1 MPPCINYFK
10 ESRIASIEM
19 LFHFFKA
26 VPSSYYIEK
35 EEKLEDN
42 TIHVIKQ
49 NSQTFKKELDKAI
62 TGFDYVEISG
72 QYLCAY
78 DQKIL
83 RAILQA
89 LQKQNEAPFIA
100 ISAKSPNEEYLPIER
115 QVYSNQATLSL
126 SNFYTLLNNQSHNRS
141 SNDIFGK
148 IFKSLQ
154 RLASTTL
161 SFYTKNKSKII
172 TAPLLIYAKNEAML
186 TFQVHPCVMSFNFQT
201 RNEQNL
207 LKYKQPYYQID
218 NTHYFKER
226 SDLEQLLYTKIQ
238 YKFASMAHKS
248 FTMGFNELREQL
260 FLPST
265 SQRTQYNQ
273 YSKLRN
279 AIKNLNDTSEYTLS
293 LENTTTP
300 TLLVSK
306 K

>member
-10 ESRIASIEM
+10 ESRMASIEM

-35 EEKLEDN
+35 EETLEDN
-42 TIHVIKQ
+42 TIHVQKQ
-49 NSQTFKKELDKAI
+49 SSQTFKKPLDRNL
-62 TGFDYVEISG
+62 TGFDYVEITG

-83 RAILQA
+83 RVILQA
-89 LQKQNEAPFIA
+89 LQKQEEAPFIA

-126 SNFYTLLNNQSHNRS
+126 QQFYTLLNNQSHNRS
-141 SNDIFGK
+141 SNDIFSK

-172 TAPLLIYAKNEAML
+172 TAPLLIYAKNATML
-186 TFQVHPCVMSFNFQT
+186 TFQVHPCVMSFQFITN
-201 RNEQNL
+201 NEPNL
-207 LKYKQPYYQID
+207 LKYKQPYYHID

-238 YKFASMAHKS
+238 YKFAAMAHKS
-248 FTMGFNELREQL
+248 FTIRFNELREQL

-265 SQRTQYNQ
+265 SQRTTYNQ
-273 YSKLRN
+273 CSKLRN
-279 AIKNLNDTSEYTLS
+279 AIKNLNDNSEYTLS

-300 TLLVSK
+300 TLMVSK

>member
-1 MPPCINYFK
+1 M
-10 ESRIASIEM
+10 ASIEM

-26 VPSSYYIEK
+26 VPSSYYVEH
-35 EEKLEDN
+35 EVKLEDN

-49 NSQTFKKELDKAI
+49 NSQTFKKPLDKNL
-62 TGFDYVEISG
+62 TGFDYVEITG

-83 RAILQA
+83 RVILQA
-89 LQKQNEAPFIA
+89 LQKQEEAPFIA

-115 QVYSNQATLSL
+115 QVYSNQTTLSL
-126 SNFYTLLNNQSHNRS
+126 SNFYTLLNNQSQNRS
-141 SNDIFGK
+141 SNDIFSK

-172 TAPLLIYAKNEAML
+172 TAPLLIYAKNATML
-186 TFQVHPCVMSFNFQT
+186 TFQVHPCVMSFSFQT
-201 RNEQNL
+201 RNEPNL
-207 LKYKQPYYQID
+207 LKFKQPYYHID

-238 YKFASMAHKS
+238 YKFAAMQHKS
-248 FTMGFNELREQL
+248 FTMGFHELREQL
-260 FLPST
+260 FLLST
-265 SQRTQYNQ
+265 SQRTIYNQ
-273 YSKLRN
+273 SSKLRS
-279 AIKNLNDTSEYTLS
+279 AITNLNDNSEYTLI

-300 TLLVSK
+300 TLMVSK

>member
-10 ESRIASIEM
+10 ESRMASIEM
-19 LFHFFKA
+19 LFHFFKL

-42 TIHVIKQ
+42 TIHVQKQ
-49 NSQTFKKELDKAI
+49 SSQTFKKPLDKTI
-62 TGFDYVEISG
+62 TGFDYVEITG

-78 DQKIL
+78 DQKII
-83 RAILQA
+83 RVILQT
-89 LQKQNEAPFIA
+89 LQKQEEAPFTA
-100 ISAKSPNEEYLPIER
+100 ISAKSYNEEYLPIER
-115 QVYSNQATLSL
+115 HVYSNQATLSL
-126 SNFYTLLNNQSHNRS
+126 SNFYTLLNNQSHHRS
-141 SNDIFGK
+141 SNDIFSK

-186 TFQVHPCVMSFNFQT
+186 TFQVHPCVMSFQFTTN
-201 RNEQNL
+201 NEPNL
-207 LKYKQPYYQID
+207 LKFKQSFYNID

-248 FTMGFNELREQL
+248 FTMSFQELREQL

-265 SQRTQYNQ
+265 SQRTTYNQ
-273 YSKLRN
+273 CSKLRN
-279 AIKNLNDTSEYTLS
+279 AIKNLNDNSEYTLS

>member
-1 MPPCINYFK
+1 M
-10 ESRIASIEM
+10 ASIEM

-42 TIHVIKQ
+42 TIHVQKQ
-49 NSQTFKKELDKAI
+49 SSQTFKKPLDKTI
-62 TGFDYVEISG
+62 TGFDYVEITG

-78 DQKIL
+78 DQKII
-83 RAILQA
+83 RVILQT
-89 LQKQNEAPFIA
+89 LQKQEEAPFTA
-100 ISAKSPNEEYLPIER
+100 ISAKSYNEEYLPIER
-115 QVYSNQATLSL
+115 HVYSNQATLSL
-126 SNFYTLLNNQSHNRS
+126 SNFYTLLNNQSHHRS

-186 TFQVHPCVMSFNFQT
+186 TFQVHPCVMSFQFTTN
-201 RNEQNL
+201 NEPNL
-207 LKYKQPYYQID
+207 LKFKQSFYNID

-238 YKFASMAHKS
+238 
-248 FTMGFNELREQL
+248 
-260 FLPST
+260 
-265 SQRTQYNQ
+265 
-273 YSKLRN
+273 
-279 AIKNLNDTSEYTLS
+279 
-293 LENTTTP
+293 
-300 TLLVSK
+300 
-306 K
+306 

>member
-10 ESRIASIEM
+10 ESRMASIEM
-19 LFHFFKA
+19 LFNFFKA
-26 VPSSYYIEK
+26 VPSNYYIEQ
-35 EEKLEDN
+35 EVKLEDN
-42 TIHVIKQ
+42 TIKVIKQ
-49 NSQTFKKELDKAI
+49 NSQTFKKPLDKTI
-62 TGFDYVEISG
+62 TGFDYVEITG
-72 QYLCAY
+72 QYLSAY

-89 LQKQNEAPFIA
+89 LYKREEALFTPHN
-100 ISAKSPNEEYLPIER
+100 AKSPNEEYLPVER
-115 QVYSNQATLSL
+115 EVYSSQVTLSL
-126 SNFYTLLNNQSHNRS
+126 SNFYTLLNNQSLNRS
-141 SNDIFGK
+141 SNDIFSK

-186 TFQVHPCVMSFNFQT
+186 TLQVHPCVMSFNFQT
-201 RNEQNL
+201 RNEPNL

-238 YKFASMAHKS
+238 YKFASMSHKS
-248 FTMGFNELREQL
+248 FTMGFNELRDQL

-265 SQRTQYNQ
+265 SQRTLYNQ
-273 YSKLRN
+273 CSKLRS

>member
-10 ESRIASIEM
+10 ESRMASIEM

-26 VPSSYYIEK
+26 VPSAYYTEK
-35 EEKLEDN
+35 EERMEDN
-42 TIHVIKQ
+42 TIHVFKQ
-49 NSQTFKKELDKAI
+49 TAQTFKKELDKKV
-62 TGFDYVEISG
+62 TGFDYVEITG

-89 LQKQNEAPFIA
+89 LQKQDEAPFKA
-100 ISAKSPNEEYLPIER
+100 IRAQSPNEEYFPTQRE
-115 QVYSNQATLSL
+115 VFSNQVTLNL
-126 SNFYTLLNNQSHNRS
+126 SKFYALLNNQSHNRS
-141 SNDIFGK
+141 HNDIFSK

-172 TAPLLIYAKNEAML
+172 TAPLLMYAKHEAML
-186 TFQVHPCVMSFNFQT
+186 SLQVHPCVMSFHFKTN
-201 RNEQNL
+201 NEPNL
-207 LKYKQPYYQID
+207 LTYKQSYYLID

-238 YKFASMAHKS
+238 YKFASMPHKS
-248 FTMGFNELREQL
+248 FTMSFQELREQL

-265 SQRTQYNQ
+265 SQRTLYNQ
-273 YSKLRN
+273 CSKLRN
-279 AIKNLNDTSEYTLS
+279 AIKNLNDNSEYTLV
-293 LENTTTP
+293 LEYTTTP

-306 K
+306 Q